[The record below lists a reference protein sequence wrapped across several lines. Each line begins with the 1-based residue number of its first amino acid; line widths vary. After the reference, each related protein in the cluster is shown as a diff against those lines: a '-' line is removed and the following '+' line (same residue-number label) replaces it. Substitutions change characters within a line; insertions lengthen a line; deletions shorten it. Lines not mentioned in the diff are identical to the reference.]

1 MRIQLQQTE
10 IEEALHDYIEKQ
22 GFSLA
27 NKKLE
32 ITFTAARGDS
42 GMKADLDITDARF
55 GSTNEQ
61 KALAQVSQAVQT
73 AALAVDNAL
82 VKPTV
87 TEPTIVQEAEP
98 AVNDAP
104 WVDDTPKAAEA
115 EEVAEEASA
124 PVKAGVS
131 LFN

>member
-61 KALAQVSQAVQT
+61 KALAQVSQAVHT
-73 AALAVDNAL
+73 AALAVDTAL
-82 VKPTV
+82 VKPVVAESTV
-87 TEPTIVQEAEP
+87 VQEVET

-104 WVDDTPKAAEA
+104 WADEAPKAVEA
-115 EEVAEEASA
+115 EEVSEEAPA